1 MRQKPGELDSA
12 DVLRSIRAVES
23 CRFGALM
30 DPRTKLL
37 VPLASALILGACGA
51 QDAATMSDFDQLQTR
66 LEDLERTHGRMHIRV
81 QDTEER
87 LFLLQDRVEAN
98 RINMSRRDTQSIQRL
113 RAERPTVRY
122 ESPVTSAAPPPRMD
136 IDPLVPNLPVQR
148 LGPALTPHQ
157 VEELEEVVIDQA
169 EFDARF
175 GTETAAA
182 EPARR
187 RNRSTAPTPRAQP
200 PVDVGGHRLPTV
212 DNDNRPVRPT
222 SGSSSS
228 AGSTS
233 SPRNI
238 YDRAVG
244 QFHSAEYADALST
257 LNEFVLTSPEPDY
270 MDNALFWMGEC
281 LYGLGRYNEALG
293 FFQRVVS
300 EYPDGNKVPDS
311 LLKEALTYERLQ
323 NDSRARE
330 ILATLVETYPTTDA
344 ADRAQQ
350 RLRDLE

>member
-1 MRQKPGELDSA
+1 MN
-12 DVLRSIRAVES
+12 
-23 CRFGALM
+23 
-30 DPRTKLL
+30 PRTKLL
-37 VPLASALILGACGA
+37 VPLASALLLSACGA
-51 QDAATMSDFDQLQTR
+51 QDAVTTSDLDQLQTR
-66 LEDLERTHGRMHIRV
+66 LEELERTNGRLHIRL

-98 RINMSRRDTQSIQRL
+98 RINMARRDTQSIQRL

-122 ESPVTSAAPPPRMD
+122 QSPVTSAAPPPRPD

-148 LGPALTPHQ
+148 LGPATSPQ
-157 VEELEEVVIDQA
+157 AEEEMEEVVIDQA
-169 EFDARF
+169 AFDARF
-175 GTETAAA
+175 SHETTTASAA
-182 EPARR
+182 PT
-187 RNRSTAPTPRAQP
+187 RSRSRSSAPTPRAQP
-200 PVDVGGHRLPTV
+200 PVDVGSHRLPTS
-212 DNDNRPVRPT
+212 DDSNRPVRPSSDSSS
-222 SGSSSS
+222 SGSSSAS
-228 AGSTS
+228 L
-233 SPRNI
+233 SPRQI
-238 YDRAVG
+238 YDNAVE
-244 QFHSAEYADALST
+244 QFNAAEYADALTT
-257 LNEFVLTSPEPDY
+257 LNEFVMTGPEPDY

-281 LYGLGRYNEALG
+281 LYGLGRYTEALG

>member
-1 MRQKPGELDSA
+1 MT
-12 DVLRSIRAVES
+12 LRIRI
-23 CRFGALM
+23 
-30 DPRTKLL
+30 L
-37 VPLASALILGACGA
+37 VPVASALVLSACGA
-51 QDAATMSDFDQLQTR
+51 QDAVSIDDFEELQAR
-66 LEDLERTHGRMHIRV
+66 LEDMERTNGRLHIRL

-98 RINMSRRDTQSIQRL
+98 RINMGRRDTQSIQRL
-113 RAERPTVRY
+113 RAERPTGRY

-136 IDPLVPNLPVQR
+136 VDPLVPNLPVQR
-148 LGPALTPHQ
+148 LGPDSVV
-157 VEELEEVVIDQA
+157 VEEEMEEVVIDQA

-175 GTETAAA
+175 AHETASA
-182 EPARR
+182 
-187 RNRSTAPTPRAQP
+187 APTRERSSSSSSPTPRRAQP
-200 PVDVGGHRLPTV
+200 PVDVGSHRLPTS
-212 DNDNRPVRPT
+212 DDDNRPVRPSNSSSNSVAASRT
-222 SGSSSS
+222 TNGGSSS
-228 AGSTS
+228 
-233 SPRNI
+233 PREI
-238 YDRAVG
+238 YERAVE
-244 QFHSAEYADALST
+244 QFNSAEYAEALSS
-257 LNEFVLTSPEPDY
+257 LNQFVLTGPEPDY

-281 LYGLGRYNEALG
+281 LYGLGRYTEALG